1 MAQIVRH
8 DIPVDDAAHLI
19 STSLGVVH
27 LQCLTGYDTIQ
38 LWTLEDEAV
47 EPTNHYYKVYGTDQP
62 LPTGAN
68 YVGTALAAQGT
79 IEWHLFDITGV
90 IGG

>member
-8 DIPVDDAAHLI
+8 DIPVDDGAHII

-27 LQCLTGYDTIQ
+27 VACTDGYETVQ
-38 LWTLEDEAV
+38 VWTLEDEAV
-47 EPTNHYYKVYGTDQP
+47 EPTIRYFKVYGTDQP
-62 LPTGAN
+62 LPKGAN
-68 YVGTALAAQGT
+68 YVGTALAVQGT
-79 IEWHLFDITGV
+79 IEWHLFEITSV